1 MITKKNSWLYCGLII
16 LFMCL
21 SACSFDE
28 DDATQSNLA
37 EDMAG
42 EGDSIYK
49 LLLAEAYYYNGED
62 ALAADYYL
70 KALKE
75 TEDGYIAERAVAL
88 AIQTKKYDQAL
99 TAASYWQDFDA
110 ASTDLNQYLVLL
122 YQEKN
127 QLENSAKALDA
138 LVEQLNKTAKPG
150 LDIGMA
156 LLGQSVNKKQI
167 YNILKIYT
175 ALYNDT
181 PEARYYE
188 ALLAHQAELH
198 SEALQIIEMLLA
210 MKKGDKAD
218 KKEIM
223 QKALLLKVGI
233 LMKLDKEEQAVKV
246 LNELIEQ
253 AAGTQ
258 TKQNYAR
265 LMASLGKPAQA
276 VKLLQQVYEE
286 QPDNVAL
293 LRDIIAIYFDNKEYK
308 ATLPLI
314 DVLEEKEDHAFVALY
329 FRGMAFEALEQYDNA
344 LASYK
349 AIKPNEHEG
358 ITAIEIQTRIAIVLE
373 KHKSLRHALKY
384 VREQQKKSQADNT
397 SLSELYMLESDLYH
411 TDKQYGKALLMN
423 KRAAE
428 LLPKNSNILY
438 SQALLYEALKDLPS
452 SEKVLKSILVFDKN
466 NSNAMNALGYLLTDQ
481 TTRFDEALVYIKAA
495 YRLQPRD
502 PMIIDSLGWVH
513 FKMGNIKKAETYL
526 RQAYKLRPDVEI
538 AAHLIELLAK
548 KGADNEA
555 KTLLQEML
563 KNNPDNEVL
572 LRLKQKL

>member
-1 MITKKNSWLYCGLII
+1 M

-28 DDATQSNLA
+28 ENATQSNLT
-37 EDMAG
+37 EDMDG
-42 EGDSIYK
+42 EGDNVYK

-70 KALKE
+70 KTLKE

-99 TAASYWQDFDA
+99 TAASYWQSFDA
-110 ASTDLNQYLVLL
+110 TSTDLNQYLVLL

-127 QLENSAKALDA
+127 QLENSAKALDT
-138 LVEQLNKTAKPG
+138 LVKQLNETAKPG
-150 LDIGMA
+150 LDIGIA
-156 LLGQSVNKKQI
+156 LLGQSVNKKQT

-175 ALYNDT
+175 ASYNDI

-188 ALLAHQAELH
+188 ALLAHQAEQH
-198 SEALQIIEMLLA
+198 SEALLVTEALLA
-210 MKKGDKAD
+210 TKEGDKVD
-218 KKEIM
+218 KKEVM

-233 LMKLDKEEQAVKV
+233 LMKLGKEEQAVKV
-246 LNELIEQ
+246 LNKLIHQ

-276 VKLLQQVYEE
+276 VKLLQQVYAE

-314 DVLEEKEDHAFVALY
+314 DDLEKKEDQAFVALY

-349 AIKPNEHEG
+349 AVKSNEHKG

-373 KHKSLRHALKY
+373 KYKSLRQALKY
-384 VREQQKKSQADNT
+384 VRKQQKKSQADNIF
-397 SLSELYMLESDLYH
+397 LSELYMLESDLYH
-411 TDKQYGKALLMN
+411 TDKQYEKALVMN
-423 KRAAE
+423 KKAAK

-452 SEKVLKSILVFDKN
+452 SEKILKSILVFDEN

-502 PMIIDSLGWVH
+502 PMIIDSLGWVY
-513 FKMGNIKKAETYL
+513 FKMGNINKAETYL

-555 KTLLQEML
+555 NALLQKML
-563 KNNPDNEVL
+563 KNNPDDEVL
-572 LRLKQKL
+572 LRLKQKR

>member
-1 MITKKNSWLYCGLII
+1 M

-28 DDATQSNLA
+28 DNNATQSNRIDDID
-37 EDMAG
+37 ED
-42 EGDSIYK
+42 GDSVYK

-70 KALKE
+70 KTLKE

-88 AIQTKKYDQAL
+88 AIQAKKYDQAL
-99 TAASYWQDFDA
+99 TAAAYWQNFDA
-110 ASTDLNQYLVLL
+110 TSTDLNQYLILL

-127 QLENSAKALDA
+127 QLENTAKALDV
-138 LVEQLNKTAKPG
+138 LVKQLNETAKPG

-156 LLGQSVNKKQI
+156 LLGQSVNKEKT
-167 YNILKIYT
+167 YGVLKHYT
-175 ALYNDT
+175 ASYNST
-181 PEARYYE
+181 SEARYYE
-188 ALLAHQAELH
+188 ALLAHQAERH
-198 SEALQIIEMLLA
+198 AEALLVTESLLA
-210 MKKGDKAD
+210 MRAVDNDD
-218 KKEIM
+218 KKEVM
-223 QKALLLKVGI
+223 QKALLLKVGV
-233 LMKLDKEEQAVKV
+233 LMKLDKEEQAVSV
-246 LNELIEQ
+246 LNELIHQ

-314 DVLEEKEDHAFVALY
+314 DDLEKKEDQAFVALY
-329 FRGMAFEALEQYDNA
+329 FRGMAFEALEQYNEA

-349 AIKPNEHEG
+349 AIKSNEHKG
-358 ITAIEIQTRIAIVLE
+358 ITAIEVQTRIAIVLE
-373 KHKSLRHALKY
+373 KYKSLQHALKY
-384 VREQQKKSQADNT
+384 VREQQKKSQNDDT
-397 SLSELYMLESDLYH
+397 FLSELYMLESDLYH
-411 TDKQYGKALLMN
+411 TDKQYEKALVMN
-423 KRAAE
+423 KKAAE
-428 LLPKNSNILY
+428 LLPKNSNVLY
-438 SQALLYEALKDLPS
+438 SQALLYEALKDISS
-452 SEKVLKSILVFDKN
+452 SEKTLKAILVFDKN

-481 TTRFDEALVYIKAA
+481 TTRFDEALVYIKGA
-495 YRLQPRD
+495 YHLQPRD
-502 PMIIDSLGWVH
+502 PMIIDSLGWVY
-513 FKMGNIKKAETYL
+513 FKMGKISKAETYL
-526 RQAYKLRPDVEI
+526 RQAYKLRSDVEI
-538 AAHLIELLAK
+538 AAHLIELLVK

-563 KNNPDNEVL
+563 KNNPNDEVL
-572 LRLKQKL
+572 LRIKQKL